1 MELTN
6 GKTVNYRIRTGTIN
20 EAVWV
25 SKQIPELK
33 NPYAEGEYEKR
44 MSKVPHLVLVAE
56 DQAGLLGFKVAYQRT
71 NFMYSWMGGVLP
83 RGRRQGIA
91 KALADHQEAW
101 ARKQGYQ
108 LLRFKTR
115 NYLTNMLLFALGNG
129 FRICGYEAQPDPWQD
144 RIWLEKEL
152 QPIASTKQK

>member
-1 MELTN
+1 MELMER
-6 GKTVNYRIRTGTIN
+6 KTVNYRIRVGEIT

-33 NPYAEGEYEKR
+33 NPYAEAEYEKR
-44 MSKVPHLVLVAE
+44 LSKVPHLVLVAE
-56 DQAGLLGFKVAYQRT
+56 DQVGLLGFKVAYER
-71 NFMYSWMGGVLP
+71 NHFMYSWMGGVLP
-83 RGRRQGIA
+83 RGRRKGIA
-91 KALADHQEAW
+91 KALADYQETW

-129 FRICGYEAQPDPWQD
+129 FRICGHEAQPDPWQD

-152 QPIASTKQK
+152 QAIASKKQK

>member
-1 MELTN
+1 MELAE
-6 GKTVNYRIRTGTIN
+6 GKTVNYRIRVGAIR

-33 NPYAEGEYEKR
+33 DPYEEEEYESR
-44 MSKVPHLVLVAE
+44 LLQVPHLVLVAE
-56 DQAGLLGFKVAYQRT
+56 DEEGLLGFKVAYQRT

-83 RGRRQGIA
+83 RGRRRGIA
-91 KALADHQEAW
+91 KALADHQETW

-129 FRICGYEAQPDPWQD
+129 FRICGYEAQTDPWQD

-152 QPIASTKQK
+152 QPTTSKEQK